1 MFKTLKRIIDW
12 CGEFKGKL
20 YAGFVFSFFSHL
32 FAAMPVMVAAYTIGL
47 LLTSARE
54 GNAMNGMVFDKKW
67 AGISFVVIA
76 LLVILRFFFDYMRSR
91 FQEAISYELV
101 AKDRLAIGDALKRVS
116 LGYFQKNSTGDI
128 LNSITTGL
136 NTLENMGIRMIDN
149 FVGGYLNF
157 LVIFLCLLVFSPLTA
172 LIALAG
178 AAVSFLFLLLVSKHS
193 VRNAPREAEA
203 GRKLS
208 GAVLEYARGL
218 PTVKSFGQGG
228 ASVQSMKEAARENRD
243 IRLKIEYGFTP
254 ANCGHLL
261 ALKTASVFLA
271 AAACILCFAGSMEM
285 PVMLMFVFFSFGVF
299 GSLEPVSDSAH
310 VLGIINTAMDQ
321 IGALKEGNYIDRDGK
336 DIVLSDFGIEFC
348 HVDFGYEVSPTG
360 REGGLGREEGND
372 AGRTVLKDVS
382 FTIPEKTSTAIV
394 GPSGSGKTTICNLIA
409 RFYDVQAGS
418 IRVGGHDVREFTC
431 DSLLKN
437 ISMVFQ
443 NVYLF
448 HDTIRNNI
456 RFGRPDATEEEVIE
470 AAKAARCHDFIVS
483 LPQGYDTVVGE
494 GGGTLSGGEKQ
505 RISIARAMLKDAPIV
520 ILDEATASID
530 PENEHLIQEA
540 ISELTRG
547 KTIITIAHRLAT
559 IENADQI
566 LVIDGGTV
574 AQKGTHKELLEQEGT
589 YREFVRIREQAE
601 GWHIQ

>member
-321 IGALKEGNYIDRDGK
+321 IGALKEGNYIDRNGK

-456 RFGRPDATEEEVIE
+456 CFGRPDATEEEVI
-470 AAKAARCHDFIVS
+470 AAVKAARCHDFIVS
-483 LPQGYDTVVGE
+483 LPRGYDTVVGE

-540 ISELTRG
+540 ISELTNG

-566 LVIDGGTV
+566 LVIDGGTA

-601 GWHIQ
+601 GWQIQ